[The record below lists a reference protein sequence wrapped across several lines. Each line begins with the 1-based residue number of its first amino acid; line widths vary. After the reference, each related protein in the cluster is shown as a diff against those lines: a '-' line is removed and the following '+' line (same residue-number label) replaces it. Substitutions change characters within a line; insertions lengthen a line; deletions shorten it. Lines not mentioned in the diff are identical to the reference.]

1 MSQRVIVIG
10 GRPNGLVAACVL
22 GKAGL
27 KPLVLERL
35 PSLGGCAATSRL
47 APGFHCQTLSHRA
60 AIDPSVARSLELAR
74 HGLDMVSPAAL
85 VSSAMPDGRM
95 LTLWADAGRAARE
108 IAAFSAHDA
117 ERYPRFL
124 TSFSRVSAV
133 LQAVMAANPLS
144 IDQISAPDL
153 VMLVG
158 AARKLRRLDRA
169 DARRLLRWM
178 PMPVADLV
186 SEWFESESLRTLV
199 AAEGL
204 LGAFLGPR
212 SPGSSLQ
219 LLLLGAR
226 EGHPI
231 STGRMPRG
239 GMAALVTALTRA
251 AREAG
256 AEIRVDAEVREI
268 RVQDGRATGVVLA
281 TGEEVTARVVLS
293 SADPRRTF
301 GLVDPAHLAP
311 DFIRRVRGI
320 RMRGTLAKVN
330 YAVSSLPRF
339 AGLDRADEGDQR
351 ARLSGGVR
359 LCSGMTALERAFDR
373 AKYGELPTDPWIELM
388 VPSITDPDLAPEGQ
402 HVVSAYVQFA
412 PFTLRKTSW
421 DHERDQLGDVT
432 TRTIATYAPQFPSTV
447 VAREVVTPLDLE
459 RTYGL
464 TGGQIFHGE
473 LALDQI
479 FLARPFLGW
488 ARYSAPIRHLFLCGS
503 GVHPGTGLDGRSGA
517 LAARAVVKS
526 GLC

>member
-10 GRPNGLVAACVL
+10 GGPNGLVAACVL

-47 APGFHCQTLSHRA
+47 APGFHCPTLSHRA

-199 AAEGL
+199 AGEPLRLRPTPAGEVS
-204 LGAFLGPR
+204 AVNAP
-212 SPGSSLQ
+212 
-219 LLLLGAR
+219 
-226 EGHPI
+226 EI
-231 STGRMPRG
+231 STLGRPDDPQ
-239 GMAALVTALTRA
+239 AALAVRNERGSEIVGMIGA
-251 AREAG
+251 ADLR
-256 AEIRVDAEVREI
+256 
-268 RVQDGRATGVVLA
+268 GR
-281 TGEEVTARVVLS
+281 
-293 SADPRRTF
+293 
-301 GLVDPAHLAP
+301 
-311 DFIRRVRGI
+311 
-320 RMRGTLAKVN
+320 
-330 YAVSSLPRF
+330 
-339 AGLDRADEGDQR
+339 
-351 ARLSGGVR
+351 
-359 LCSGMTALERAFDR
+359 
-373 AKYGELPTDPWIELM
+373 LPT
-388 VPSITDPDLAPEGQ
+388 
-402 HVVSAYVQFA
+402 
-412 PFTLRKTSW
+412 
-421 DHERDQLGDVT
+421 
-432 TRTIATYAPQFPSTV
+432 
-447 VAREVVTPLDLE
+447 
-459 RTYGL
+459 
-464 TGGQIFHGE
+464 
-473 LALDQI
+473 
-479 FLARPFLGW
+479 
-488 ARYSAPIRHLFLCGS
+488 GS
-503 GVHPGTGLDGRSGA
+503 G
-517 LAARAVVKS
+517 
-526 GLC
+526 